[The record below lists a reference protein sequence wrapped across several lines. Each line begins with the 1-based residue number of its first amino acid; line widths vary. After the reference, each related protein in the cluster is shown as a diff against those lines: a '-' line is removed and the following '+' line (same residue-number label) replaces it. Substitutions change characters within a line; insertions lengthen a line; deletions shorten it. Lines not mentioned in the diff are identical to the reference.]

1 MRALGFDVGGTK
13 IAAGI
18 VDTATGEVTERL
30 SWLTEARERS
40 ADAVLTGLVD
50 CARELE
56 PDRIGIGVCE
66 LVDPS
71 GRTTSAYTIDWRDR
85 FLPDAFTVPCRVESD
100 VRVAALAE
108 ARFGA
113 GQGRSSFLYVTVSTG
128 ISHCL
133 VLDGRPWAG
142 ARGNALVTGN
152 PPVELVA
159 SGKALQE
166 AAERASAQ
174 AVLADPDCAPLVE
187 HAAGALAGALAALV
201 DALDPEA
208 VVIGGGL
215 GLEPRYRELWEPA
228 MRARLY
234 ARATAASLEVVDAEL
249 GPEAGLVGAAL
260 AAID

>member
-1 MRALGFDVGGTK
+1 MRVLGFDVGGTK
-13 IAAGI
+13 IAAGV

-40 ADAVLTGLVD
+40 ADGVLAGLVD
-50 CARELE
+50 CAGELAPE
-56 PDRIGIGVCE
+56 RIGIGVCE

-85 FLPDAFTVPCRVESD
+85 FLPDAFAVPCRVESD
-100 VRVAALAE
+100 VRAAALAE

-113 GQGRSSFLYVTVSTG
+113 GRGRSSFLYVTVSTG

-159 SGKALQE
+159 SGKALQD
-166 AAERASAQ
+166 AAERVSAQ
-174 AVLADPDCAPLVE
+174 AVLADPACAPLVE
-187 HAAGALAGALAALV
+187 RAAGQLAGALAALV

-208 VVIGGGL
+208 IVIGGGL
-215 GLEPRYRELWEPA
+215 GLEPAYRELWEPV
-228 MRARLY
+228 MRRRLY
-234 ARATAASLEVVDAEL
+234 ARTTAASLEVIDAQL
-249 GPEAGLVGAAL
+249 GAEAGVVGAAL
-260 AAID
+260 AGTV

>member
-1 MRALGFDVGGTK
+1 MTRILGFDVGGTK

-18 VDTATGEVTERL
+18 VDPASGKVTERL
-30 SWLTEARERS
+30 SWLTEARARS
-40 ADAVLTGLVD
+40 ADGVLAGLVT
-50 CARELE
+50 CAAELA

-85 FLPDAFTVPCRVESD
+85 FLPDAFAVPCAVESD
-100 VRVAALAE
+100 VRAAALAE

-113 GQGRSSFLYVTVSTG
+113 GRGLGSFVYVTISTG

-133 VLDGRPWAG
+133 VIDGRPWPG

-152 PPVELVA
+152 PPIELTA
-159 SGKALQE
+159 SGKALQD
-166 AAERASAQ
+166 AAGRDSAQ
-174 AVLADPDCAPLVE
+174 AVLWDPGCAPLVE
-187 HAAGALAGALAALV
+187 EAAAALAGALAALV

-208 VVIGGGL
+208 LVIGGGL
-215 GLEPRYRELWEPA
+215 GLEPAYRARWEPA

-234 ARATAASLEVVDAEL
+234 SRATAALPILDAEL
-249 GPEAGLVGAAL
+249 GADAGIVGAAV
-260 AAID
+260 AAAG